1 MNMVYKENKLYI
13 ELMGSV
19 TKRDVGIMKDRLFSV
34 LNSYTINDII
44 INVDG
49 IFGLKRD
56 IFNEFLEEY
65 HTKYKG
71 NVTINNK

>member
-44 INVDG
+44 IN
-49 IFGLKRD
+49 IYNQ
-56 IFNEFLEEY
+56 I
-65 HTKYKG
+65 
-71 NVTINNK
+71 I